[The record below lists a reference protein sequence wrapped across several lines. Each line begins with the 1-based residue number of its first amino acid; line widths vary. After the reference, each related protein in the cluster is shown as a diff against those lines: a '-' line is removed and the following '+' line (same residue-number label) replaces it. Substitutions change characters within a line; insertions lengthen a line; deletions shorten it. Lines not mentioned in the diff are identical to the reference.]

1 MRTITLVQPETK
13 QLTKEDKYYLAISSD
28 SLYVLVKRN
37 NDWCFIETI
46 IVGEDRDA
54 YIVEFDNLDDMLDI
68 ISIVKSVINQNGSIN
83 LERHFNLQ
91 YHSA

>member
-13 QLTKEDKYYLAISSD
+13 QLTKDDKYYLAISST
-28 SLYVLVKRN
+28 SLCVIVKRN
-37 NDWCFIETI
+37 NDWCLVEYI

-91 YHSA
+91 Y